1 MRSQKNVMLNLQT
14 RNWVVSVS
22 VVAGKTFLI
31 LAKNGPRSKRNQQL
45 TQQQQKHNNHHH
57 HHHHKMVILAAAA
70 ITLAGVGAYKGG
82 QAASGDI
89 QKKARRFKTQ
99 RARQVERQAEQAERH
114 EQRESATVGLSVAER
129 LDRFKQSVPGG
140 GGADSKQPKKR
151 FGGLFKKTE
160 GA

>member
-1 MRSQKNVMLNLQT
+1 
-14 RNWVVSVS
+14 
-22 VVAGKTFLI
+22 
-31 LAKNGPRSKRNQQL
+31 
-45 TQQQQKHNNHHH
+45 
-57 HHHHKMVILAAAA
+57 MVILAAAA

-99 RARQVERQAEQAERH
+99 RARQVERQAEQAERQ
-114 EQRESATVGLSVAER
+114 EQRETATAGLSVAER
-129 LDRFKQSVPGG
+129 LDRFKQSVPG